1 MEVNFIGVNYNICI
15 ISDVN
20 TAPVLTS
27 TGLNQVTTVYF
38 DETTATNTLLYT
50 PVVYDPDAG
59 QTHTITYTVFPAGEV
74 DMFDVS
80 TSKINKHNMI
90 IFTLFVFVCV

>member
-1 MEVNFIGVNYNICI
+1 
-15 ISDVN
+15 
-20 TAPVLTS
+20 
-27 TGLNQVTTVYF
+27 
-38 DETTATNTLLYT
+38 
-50 PVVYDPDAG
+50 VYDPDAG

>member
-1 MEVNFIGVNYNICI
+1 LFGFTFNIRFLPAIVAEKNATKNFLKDGRTDGKTEGRTEVKQY
-15 ISDVN
+15 
-20 TAPVLTS
+20 TS
-27 TGLNQVTTVYF
+27 PLRWSGGIY
-38 DETTATNTLLYT
+38 A
-50 PVVYDPDAG
+50 
-59 QTHTITYTVFPAGEV
+59 VFPAGEV